1 MLGND
6 SVYAMMHVNSNSNLP
21 ISFPRAKRV
30 VLENIVDSD
39 FEAVKDDLN
48 LLSLT
53 GQKRVCA
60 IG

>member
-1 MLGND
+1 MSILI
-6 SVYAMMHVNSNSNLP
+6 SSNLP

-30 VLENIVDSD
+30 VLENVVDSD

-53 GQKRVCA
+53 GQKRVGA